1 MPHAPFLHHSSLGD
15 AVAPLRPCASA
26 GDPHF
31 ILHWAAQPPPLRPCA
46 SAGDPHCISA
56 FDPARRPAPFGAV
69 AALQSMSLR
78 SIDPARRPA
87 PFGAVA
93 ALQSMSLRS
102 IQLCICPRLSF
113 DPAAMHDISTI
124 QENYGRFEAD
134 DRRWDVTFWQRQGS
148 AAIFDA
154 VWGMILDHRLLT
166 QRDATEPRL
175 QRTVEH
181 FGKA

>member
-1 MPHAPFLHHSSLGD
+1 
-15 AVAPLRPCASA
+15 
-26 GDPHF
+26 
-31 ILHWAAQPPPLRPCA
+31 
-46 SAGDPHCISA
+46 
-56 FDPARRPAPFGAV
+56 
-69 AALQSMSLR
+69 MSLR

>member
-1 MPHAPFLHHSSLGD
+1 MRLSPAVHSTFKIHHSKLG
-15 AVAPLRPCASA
+15 
-26 GDPHF
+26 G
-31 ILHWAAQPPPLRPCA
+31 AAAPPPA
-46 SAGDPHCISA
+46 S
-56 FDPARRPAPFGAV
+56 
-69 AALQSMSLR
+69 
-78 SIDPARRPA
+78 
-87 PFGAVA
+87 
-93 ALQSMSLRS
+93 
-102 IQLCICPRLSF
+102 
-113 DPAAMHDISTI
+113 MHDTSTI

-134 DRRWDVTFWQRQGS
+134 DRRWDIAFWQRQGS